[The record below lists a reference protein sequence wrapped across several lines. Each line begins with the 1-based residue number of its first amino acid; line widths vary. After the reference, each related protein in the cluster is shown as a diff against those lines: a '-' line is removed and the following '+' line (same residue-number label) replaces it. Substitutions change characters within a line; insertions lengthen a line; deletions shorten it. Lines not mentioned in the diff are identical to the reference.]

1 MAHQVGSVSNE
12 LYDIRLLSKED
23 DKRDYICGQCHN
35 LAINTKALICTN
47 HEQDTTL
54 YCGSCATSIQST
66 NQCPINNH
74 QNPIFSPQHIVQ
86 ARIKQNVE
94 FICPY
99 SVQFNRYH
107 APHHAAIQDTLEGK
121 NQQDEDNRCRW
132 KGTYTQLKHHVVECR
147 FKPRDSKSFIDLKWK
162 VQTLES
168 CLSQLM
174 NELSNKV

>member
-1 MAHQVGSVSNE
+1 MARHVGSVSHD
-12 LYDIRLLSKED
+12 LCDIRLLSKEE
-23 DKRDYICGQCHN
+23 DKRHYMCGQCHN

-121 NQQDEDNRCRW
+121 NQHNEANGCRW
-132 KGTYTQLKHHVVECR
+132 KGTHIQLQHHV
-147 FKPRDSKSFIDLKWK
+147 
-162 VQTLES
+162 
-168 CLSQLM
+168 M
-174 NELSNKV
+174 

>member
-74 QNPIFSPQHIVQ
+74 QNPIFSDQPVVQ
-86 ARIKQNVE
+86 ARIKRNLE

-99 SVQFNRYH
+99 SAQFNRWH
-107 APHHAAIQDTLEGK
+107 VPGHGVIQDTAEGK
-121 NQQDEDNRCRW
+121 NQHDEASGC
-132 KGTYTQLKHHVVECR
+132 
-147 FKPRDSKSFIDLKWK
+147 
-162 VQTLES
+162 
-168 CLSQLM
+168 
-174 NELSNKV
+174 